1 MTRSVSEAAKLK
13 AINDLCAALREVGA
27 IKPSD
32 LLRSLPKAE
41 SDPDDR
47 AALAAAER
55 LIFLENLD
63 AIADALDAFGVPTE
77 HQAALRRL
85 FHAILNVHAGRRFHA
100 FQGPAGP
107 NETPTDALFKRAFV
121 AAAVSALM
129 KSGMTGEEAHRHAAQ
144 RMRASAA
151 TDFGCQAREEIDAA
165 MIKNWRDRFGRER
178 RRSTTASAYGRLMQK
193 VERTKSTQGLRSL
206 AEALFDDAILEAD
219 PGRYAS

>member
-1 MTRSVSEAAKLK
+1 MTRAVSEAAKLK
-13 AINDLCAALREVGA
+13 AINDLCAALREIGA

-41 SDPDDR
+41 SGPDDR

-63 AIADALDAFGVPTE
+63 AIADALYAFGVPTE

-107 NETPTDALFKRAFV
+107 NETPTDALSKRAFI

-129 KSGMTGEEAHRHAAQ
+129 KSGMKGEEAHRHAAQ
-144 RMRASAA
+144 HMRGSAA
-151 TDFGCQAREEIDAA
+151 TDFGCRADETIDAA
-165 MIKNWRDRFGRER
+165 LIKNWRDRFLRQRKHGE
-178 RRSTTASAYGRLMQK
+178 TEAIYGRLMK
-193 VERTKSTQGLRSL
+193 IVERTKSAEGLGRL
-206 AEALFDDAILEAD
+206 AEAFFDVAIHEAD
-219 PGRYAS
+219 PSRYTS